1 MKRGGPPLTPPSPRL
16 GQIGAVEQMLGAV
29 GQVSPKLNRL
39 N

>member
-1 MKRGGPPLTPPSPRL
+1 MKRDGPPLTPPSPRL
-16 GQIGAVEQMLGAV
+16 GQIGVEQMFGAV